1 MKNFLFISLLLAILP
16 IAGMAQQKKP
26 VGTNASSNSSKA
38 IKENF
43 EKLDSLLEDHSEL
56 LDAINVN
63 TSLKNRFK
71 LYPTENIYTFLEL
84 DTKTGRVW
92 QLQWDMDSDNEGGL
106 PIVDFDLV
114 AEDDSYGSN
123 VFELYPTKNI
133 FQFIL
138 VNKVNGQAWHLQWGM
153 ENTNRWVRKMK
164 NPFLPKDTEE

>member
-1 MKNFLFISLLLAILP
+1 MKKYLFISLLLVLLP
-16 IAGMAQQKKP
+16 LAGMAQQKKP
-26 VGTNASSNSSKA
+26 ATQASATSSNKQ
-38 IKENF
+38 IL
-43 EKLDSLLEDHSEL
+43 EKLERIDSLLEDHSEL

-71 LYPTENIYTFLEL
+71 LYPTENIYNFLEL

-92 QLQWDMDSDNEGGL
+92 QLQWDMDSGNEGGL

-114 AEDDSYGSN
+114 SEEDSYGSN

-153 ENTNRWVRKMK
+153 EDTNRWVRKMK
-164 NPFLPKDTEE
+164 NPYLPKDTEE

>member
-1 MKNFLFISLLLAILP
+1 MNKTKIISLLLAILP
-16 IAGMAQQKKP
+16 SAGMAQQKKP
-26 VGTNASSNSSKA
+26 VGTNASSNISKA
-38 IKENF
+38 LKENF
-43 EKLDSLLEDHSEL
+43 EKFDSLLEDHSEL

-71 LYPTENIYTFLEL
+71 LYPTENIYNFLEL

-92 QLQWDMDSDNEGGL
+92 QLQWDMDSGNEGGL

-114 AEDDSYGSN
+114 SEEDSYGSN

-153 ENTNRWVRKMK
+153 EDTNRWVRKMK
-164 NPFLPKDTEE
+164 NPYLPKDTEE